1 MNLKQEIKQRLAR
14 MRNNPPPSFSFP
26 TGCYG
31 SAASILMFVGPSPG
45 GHPDEPV
52 ETERNPK
59 GRNPK
64 GGILLWNE
72 PFTEPYD
79 EKKPKYWRGKYKYS
93 IPILVETIL
102 GISLDEGGNKLYGF
116 ANFDWVPCPNER
128 EVPEERMRQGEGDV
142 LRVLENC
149 EARVIIPVTKR
160 TCERLHKV
168 LRFHY
173 DIQPIPCRECMIRM
187 PSGRFHRKMDIL
199 RILSRKIQGTR
210 DGQDLSGAVVIRC
223 PQHPNRFENEDHAR
237 ACAQAIRAVLE
248 AVEKDEEIEIE
259 ITCQQCKAPLR

>member
-1 MNLKQEIKQRLAR
+1 
-14 MRNNPPPSFSFP
+14 
-26 TGCYG
+26 
-31 SAASILMFVGPSPG
+31 MFVGPSPG

-79 EKKPKYWRGKYKYS
+79 EENPNYWGGKYKYS

-102 GISLDEGGNKLYGF
+102 GISLDKGGNKLYGF

-128 EVPEERMRQGEGDV
+128 EVLEERMRQGEGDV

-149 EARVIIPVTKR
+149 EARVIIPVTK
-160 TCERLHKV
+160 LAHKHLCNV
-168 LRFHY
+168 LGSYYNIQPILCSSHLDKGVKSLRFHY
-173 DIQPIPCRECMIRM
+173 EIQPIQCKKCNIQM
-187 PSGRFHRKMDIL
+187 PSDRFHREMDIL

-223 PQHPNRFENEDHAR
+223 PQHPNRFENKAHAW
-237 ACAQAIRAVLE
+237 ACAQAIRAVLDALE
-248 AVEKDEEIEIE
+248 RGEEIEIE